1 MILSLFDAY
10 CRNRINFWRTFIC
23 SIFHVYTLPPDSKD
37 KSVLCI
43 CIYRSLESIK
53 GLDFSLRHDSFI
65 KDLFLDSADVKLD
78 PGLHFTNTND
88 YEGTLLRNLYHQK

>member
-1 MILSLFDAY
+1 MLYFS
-10 CRNRINFWRTFIC
+10 
-23 SIFHVYTLPPDSKD
+23 VYTLPPDSKA

-65 KDLFLDSADVKLD
+65 KDLFLDSADVKWD

-88 YEGTLLRNLYHQK
+88 YKGTLLRNLYHQK